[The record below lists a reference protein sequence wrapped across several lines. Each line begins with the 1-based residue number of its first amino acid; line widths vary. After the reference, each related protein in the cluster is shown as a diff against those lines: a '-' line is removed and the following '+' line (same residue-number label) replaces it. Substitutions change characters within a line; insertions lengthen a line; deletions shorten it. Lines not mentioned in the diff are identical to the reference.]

1 MRAVVA
7 ATGHKTELGRIGE
20 LISKAGDEKTPLEM
34 RLESFGQRILWVCL
48 GISALLFAWGMFKG
62 GRAWHE
68 LLLEAVSFAV
78 AAGGYACFRR
88 LSLSFADE
96 L

>member
-1 MRAVVA
+1 
-7 ATGHKTELGRIGE
+7 
-20 LISKAGDEKTPLEM
+20 
-34 RLESFGQRILWVCL
+34 
-48 GISALLFAWGMFKG
+48 
-62 GRAWHE
+62 
-68 LLLEAVSFAV
+68 VSFAV

>member
-1 MRAVVA
+1 V
-7 ATGHKTELGRIGE
+7 
-20 LISKAGDEKTPLEM
+20 
-34 RLESFGQRILWVCL
+34 
-48 GISALLFAWGMFKG
+48 
-62 GRAWHE
+62 
-68 LLLEAVSFAV
+68 VSFAV